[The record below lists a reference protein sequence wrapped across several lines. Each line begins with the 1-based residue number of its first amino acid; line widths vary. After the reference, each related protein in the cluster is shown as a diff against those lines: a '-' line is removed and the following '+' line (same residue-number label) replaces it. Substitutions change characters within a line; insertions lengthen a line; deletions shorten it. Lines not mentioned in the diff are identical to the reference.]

1 MAWVGAILVDF
12 GIIEF
17 KYCATQRDNVMCRE
31 TMPNSLFMVSMS
43 GDWIVVSNR
52 LTRWVGGLFKTQ
64 VWVLVHG
71 LALHLILKPKW
82 AEMVAIVAALFL
94 RVTTDWG
101 AFLLPANPDLTGI
114 WRMGGLTC
122 FSIFASS
129 LRWILGTSGRWEWDW
144 LCETLDGGRWQDWR
158 LRFENYFNN
167 FTVCTTFSRIW
178 GHK

>member
-1 MAWVGAILVDF
+1 
-12 GIIEF
+12 
-17 KYCATQRDNVMCRE
+17 MCRE

-129 LRWILGTSGRWEWDW
+129 LRLIWFTRYHNLKSPFEDN
-144 LCETLDGGRWQDWR
+144 LLEMVWR
-158 LRFENYFNN
+158 KIFQMVTNHQATICIMLLSFAHFLALRVYM
-167 FTVCTTFSRIW
+167 I
-178 GHK
+178 